1 LSHHLIENQF
11 VVFVSWLTIHLIA
24 QLIRDLMVDMMLPSL
39 LYSLAEI
46 NEKKA
51 FALNFMVILDVFYYF
66 TYLAF
71 GIC

>member
-1 LSHHLIENQF
+1 
-11 VVFVSWLTIHLIA
+11 
-24 QLIRDLMVDMMLPSL
+24 MVDMMLPSL